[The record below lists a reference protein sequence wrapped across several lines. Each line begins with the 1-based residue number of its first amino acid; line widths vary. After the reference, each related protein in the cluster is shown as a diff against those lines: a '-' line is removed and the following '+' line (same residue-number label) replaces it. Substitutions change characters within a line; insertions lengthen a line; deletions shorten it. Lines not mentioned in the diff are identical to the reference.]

1 VDGNIASAGGCLS
14 SQYLAAWTIAMK
26 TDWQTAE
33 DIIHY
38 VAPVGQ
44 KDIYANRAKDVV
56 SPFLNQDAS
65 QC

>member
-1 VDGNIASAGGCLS
+1 
-14 SQYLAAWTIAMK
+14 MK